1 MKQKLRAGVTGHL
14 DPRTDIVIIRTVT
27 SLEKIG
33 CKMRKRIRNPC
44 VGRKLEQVP
53 LPVNE
58 GWR

>member
-14 DPRTDIVIIRTVT
+14 DPRTDLVIIRTVH
-27 SLEKIG
+27 LFGEIG

-44 VGRKLEQVP
+44 VRSKLEQVP